1 MGGTIFYE
9 NKVITNQL
17 PMEIVTSILFR
28 YSVKHYLKKEKRM
41 MQETKLSSSI
51 GPLSPARSSFTSSS
65 TPKPR
70 YPEMSSNSS
79 DDLNSMD
86 ETLETDDED
95 NTSDPSVS
103 VEPISLEFNSSRKNL
118 TKKLDS
124 FPVYITFSQL
134 KKFSF
139 FSLISKDF
147 TFLTF

>member
-17 PMEIVTSILFR
+17 PMDIVTSILFR

-41 MQETKLSSSI
+41 MQETKLTTSI
-51 GPLSPARSSFTSSS
+51 GPLSASPARSSFTNSL
-65 TPKPR
+65 TPKPKF
-70 YPEMSSNSS
+70 PEMSSNSS

-86 ETLETDDED
+86 ETMETDDED
-95 NTSDPSVS
+95 NSSDPSIPI
-103 VEPISLEFNSSRKNL
+103 EPISLEFNSARKNL

-134 KKFSF
+134 KKFNSF
-139 FSLISKDF
+139 FLKFKISHF
-147 TFLTF
+147 